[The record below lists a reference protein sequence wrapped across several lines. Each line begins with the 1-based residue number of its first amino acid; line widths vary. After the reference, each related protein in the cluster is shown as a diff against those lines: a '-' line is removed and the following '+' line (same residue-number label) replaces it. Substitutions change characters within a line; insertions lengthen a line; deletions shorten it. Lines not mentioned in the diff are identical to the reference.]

1 MLHQPPS
8 KQCISCSH
16 TANIAIMVFSNED
29 KAIIKNDL
37 EEKGYTAYK
46 IWKEHQSKGWVLSS
60 VQQLVKRF
68 KTSGTMERK
77 SGWRNGGTSCLLSRR
92 AWHAQE
98 SYKSHLQK
106 QLLPSISK
114 LFSHNTWIFLQDSA
128 PSHGSN
134 LVQNF
139 LNETLGNR
147 FVKKTEWPPSSP
159 DCNPLDYYFWNKV
172 KTEVYRDRLN
182 KPFKDEEELKEKI
195 KKVWK
200 DVAFDLPET
209 RESFKEFGKRVR
221 SVEEN
226 SGYCIKIIYS

>member
-1 MLHQPPS
+1 MPNL
-8 KQCISCSH
+8 KKVILK
-16 TANIAIMVFSNED
+16 SN
-29 KAIIKNDL
+29 L
-37 EEKGYTAYK
+37 
-46 IWKEHQSKGWVLSS
+46 
-60 VQQLVKRF
+60 F
-68 KTSGTMERK
+68 
-77 SGWRNGGTSCLLSRR
+77 
-92 AWHAQE
+92 
-98 SYKSHLQK
+98 HLF
-106 QLLPSISK
+106 PNSI
-114 LFSHNTWIFLQDSA
+114 FSHNTWIFLQDSA

-139 LNETLGNR
+139 LNETLRNR

-200 DVAFDLPET
+200 HVAFELPEI
-209 RESFKEFGKRVR
+209 RKSFKEFGKRVR

-226 SGYCIKIIYS
+226 SGYCIKIFYS